1 MKKTGYLLLA
11 ILNCSVVFGTAVPA
25 VEFSGK
31 IDGFLITHNVALVP
45 IGARDFIYS
54 AVDSPLGQVVSSA
67 ATTVMFG
74 MAASIANQC
83 SNNLSLSCGIEHTPS
98 ILSSALLI
106 APLAIVSSWTWYVK
120 HAAFYKSSKWAKDEF
135 KKDVLNVLTI
145 FDANGRHFNTFEL
158 ENFLQFALG
167 QYTDNYR
174 AAGKFNRNTFMA
186 SLKRY

>member
-11 ILNCSVVFGTAVPA
+11 ILNCSVVFGVPLPA
-25 VEFSGK
+25 DQFPREV
-31 IDGFLITHNVALVP
+31 DRFLEKHNVALVP
-45 IGARDFIYS
+45 IPLRNVAYS
-54 AVDSPLGQVVSSA
+54 AVDSPLGDMISGA
-67 ATTVMFG
+67 AKAAMFA

-83 SNNLSLSCGIEHTPS
+83 SNNLTLSCGIEHAPS

-120 HAAFYKSSKWAKDEF
+120 HAAFYKSSKWERDEF
-135 KKDVLNVLTI
+135 KKDVLNVLRI
-145 FDANGRHFNTFEL
+145 FDDNGRHFSTLEL

-167 QYTDNYR
+167 QYIDHYR